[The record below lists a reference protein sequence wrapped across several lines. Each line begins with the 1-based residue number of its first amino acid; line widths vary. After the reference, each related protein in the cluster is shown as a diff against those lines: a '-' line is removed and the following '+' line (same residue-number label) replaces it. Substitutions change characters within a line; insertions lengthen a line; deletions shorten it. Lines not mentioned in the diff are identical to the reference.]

1 MRRWPRCS
9 KTTPRRCSA
18 LAPAATPG
26 TAPARPTWAR
36 GPVMP
41 VLHPYMGGARGTGHA
56 ADYAIADPHMAY
68 VMPARALA
76 AMVVD
81 LLWDG
86 AGRAR
91 EVVATAKPALTR
103 DAYVKFQRDIR
114 KREVYES

>member
-1 MRRWPRCS
+1 
-9 KTTPRRCSA
+9 
-18 LAPAATPG
+18 
-26 TAPARPTWAR
+26 
-36 GPVMP
+36 
-41 VLHPYMGGARGTGHA
+41 
-56 ADYAIADPHMAY
+56 MAY